1 MQLGGRE
8 AARGSFKPIETC
20 HLAAVRNCRFVIKL
34 VQTPKPAKYV
44 GHESHKLTTSNIFS
58 NGHLLQP
65 RRRLIFSCCAAS
77 ADDRTSSSSSSSFP
91 HQNLTAEEIDQR
103 IKRAYNFITTSEK
116 LIPFDPSSTNLGLVI
131 WQALR
136 DIPSQ
141 HRPELLNR
149 LSSG

>member
-1 MQLGGRE
+1 
-8 AARGSFKPIETC
+8 
-20 HLAAVRNCRFVIKL
+20 
-34 VQTPKPAKYV
+34 
-44 GHESHKLTTSNIFS
+44 
-58 NGHLLQP
+58 
-65 RRRLIFSCCAAS
+65 
-77 ADDRTSSSSSSSFP
+77 
-91 HQNLTAEEIDQR
+91 LTAEEIDQR